1 MWQKFCQMVPF
12 NSSKSRETEG
22 ISKGS
27 MSRIKLTIGQYSSAG
42 RKPENQDSYGMLQPA
57 EPLLSSKGIA
67 VGIADGASGSEG
79 GKEASELCIR
89 SFLEDYYC
97 THDSWTIETSV
108 GRVLTATNRW
118 LYSQAQARFQSEH
131 GLVSTLSGMI
141 LKDGC
146 GHIFHIGDSRIYK
159 VGGKGLE
166 CLTTDHTLR
175 LRKDHE
181 YLKRAMGLEAVVEID
196 YRKIGLTSGDVF
208 VFMTD
213 GIYKYLP
220 EEEIVRILASGVQDL
235 DGCAK
240 GLGIAAFEAGST
252 DNTTC
257 QILRIDETAAPEA
270 GTFRQSLAHLPFPP
284 DLTEGNTIDGYR
296 ILRQLHATTRSQ
308 VYLAHDPAS
317 ETEVI
322 LKTPSAHFSDDPD
335 YIDQFTR
342 EDWIARRLNSPHV
355 VASGA
360 ATVPR
365 TFLYSVLE
373 YVQGQTLRQW
383 MDDHDDPPLDE
394 VRSILEQIAKGLRAF
409 HRMEMVHRDLKPE
422 NIMIDRYST
431 VKIIDFG
438 STRVSGL
445 EGETNSSHDRPPGTV
460 SYTAPE
466 YLSGST
472 GTNQSDIFSL
482 GVIAYEILTGVLPYG
497 PGFESPA
504 KIDKLR
510 LTPACDLKLDLP
522 TWISASLAKALEKY
536 PSERYVALSEF
547 TTDMSKPN
555 KKLVPDAAVP
565 LLERNPTAFWR
576 GLALSLLG
584 LTIMLGTYIL
594 KLISG

>member
-1 MWQKFCQMVPF
+1 
-12 NSSKSRETEG
+12 
-22 ISKGS
+22 
-27 MSRIKLTIGQYSSAG
+27 MSRIKLTIGQYTSAG

-118 LYSQAQARFQSEH
+118 LYSQAQARFESEH
-131 GLVSTLSGMI
+131 GLVSTFSGMI

-146 GHIFHIGDSRIYK
+146 AHIFHIGDSRIYR
-159 VGGKGLE
+159 VHGETLE

-175 LRKDHE
+175 MRKDEE
-181 YLKRAMGLEAVVEID
+181 YLKRAMGLEAAIEID
-196 YRKIGLTSGDVF
+196 YRKLGLTKGDVF

-213 GIYKYLP
+213 GVYKYLG
-220 EEEIVRILASGVQDL
+220 EDEISRIVAAGAPDL
-235 DGCAK
+235 DGCAEV
-240 GLGIAAFEAGST
+240 LGVAAFAAGST
-252 DNTTC
+252 DNITC
-257 QILRIDETAAPEA
+257 QILRVEDTEVPEA
-270 GTFRQSLAHLPFPP
+270 EAFRQDIASLPFPP
-284 DLTEGNTIDGYR
+284 DLAEGNIIDGLEIVR
-296 ILRQLHATTRSQ
+296 PLHATTRSQ

-322 LKTPSAHFSDDPD
+322 IKTPSARFSDDPD

-360 ATVPR
+360 ATLPR

-373 YVQGQTLRQW
+373 YIEGQTLRQW
-383 MDDHDDPPLDE
+383 MDDHGDPSLDE
-394 VRSILEQIAKGLRAF
+394 VRSILDQIAKGLRAF

-422 NIMIDRYST
+422 NIMIDRFGT

-445 EGETNSSHDRPPGTV
+445 EGEQASPAERPPGTV

-466 YLSGST
+466 YLSGSA

-482 GVIAYEILTGVLPYG
+482 GVIAYEMLTGSLPYG
-497 PGFESPA
+497 AGFTSQR
-504 KIDKLR
+504 KVDKSV
-510 LTPACDLKLDLP
+510 LTAAINIKPDLP
-522 TWISASLAKALEKY
+522 VWVSACLTKALEKS
-536 PSERYVALSEF
+536 PRDRYAVLSEF
-547 TTDMSKPN
+547 TTDISRPN
-555 KKLVPDAAVP
+555 PKLLPAASVS

-584 LTIMLGTYIL
+584 LSILLGISVL